1 MLQVEYLQVYNE
13 KNLSYESKV
22 YHEINEVYVID
33 VNENSFHRIIKV
45 CIFFSKVILVYILI
59 IIIIVYWSCNPRNF
73 SQKLSYSYWT
83 Y

>member
-33 VNENSFHRIIKV
+33 VNENRFHRI
-45 CIFFSKVILVYILI
+45 FFI
-59 IIIIVYWSCNPRNF
+59 
-73 SQKLSYSYWT
+73 
-83 Y
+83 